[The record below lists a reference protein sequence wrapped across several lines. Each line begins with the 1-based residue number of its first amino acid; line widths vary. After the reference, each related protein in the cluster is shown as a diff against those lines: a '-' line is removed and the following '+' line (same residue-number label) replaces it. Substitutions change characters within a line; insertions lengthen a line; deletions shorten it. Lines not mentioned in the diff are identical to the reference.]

1 MRGLG
6 EDVIRRY
13 LDELG
18 ESPVVRN
25 AENTVLLARH
35 PRVISPVQRRVYNY
49 LSPFVRSLGTVP
61 PGDNLSGTIGAR
73 NPGQDVRGDARIL
86 PLGGEKIPA
95 VERRRPEPDHGLTRS
110 GLRLRHVLI
119 NELVRTLEFVQ
130 SNSFHVAPF
139 GRSTCQ
145 HAALQAACQ
154 VVSLVRMRAPRFHA
168 RGSLATPALLP
179 G

>member
-25 AENTVLLARH
+25 TENTVLLARH

-73 NPGQDVRGDARIL
+73 NPGQDVRRDARIL
-86 PLGGEKIPA
+86 PLGGKKIPA
-95 VERRRPEPDHGLTRS
+95 VERRSPQPDDSFAGPR
-110 GLRLRHVLI
+110 LRLRHVLI
-119 NELVRTLEFVQ
+119 NELVRPLEFVQ

-139 GRSTCQ
+139 GRLSISAGQ
-145 HAALQAACQ
+145 HATLQAACQ
-154 VVSLVRMRAPRFHA
+154 LVSLIRMCAPRFRVGH
-168 RGSLATPALLP
+168 SLI
-179 G
+179 